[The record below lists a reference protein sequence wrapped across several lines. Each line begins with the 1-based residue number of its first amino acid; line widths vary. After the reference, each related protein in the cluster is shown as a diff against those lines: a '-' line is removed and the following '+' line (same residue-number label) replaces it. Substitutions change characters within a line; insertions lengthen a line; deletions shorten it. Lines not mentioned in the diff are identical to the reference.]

1 MAYETIDLKSEG
13 SGISRVILKRP
24 SVRNAFNA
32 VMIEELGQVFKK
44 LSADDQVRVV
54 ILSGEGINFCAGG
67 DLNWMRQSIE
77 LSYEENLKDTLTL
90 TRMFDTINRCAKPVI
105 ALVQGAALGGGVG
118 LVSVA
123 DIVIATRSCVFSLSE
138 VRLGVVPACIGP
150 FVVSKIGAS
159 QARSLFVSA
168 QRFDAVRAKEIG
180 LIHEVVESE
189 EELEKQGMELARSM
203 LSCGPLAISTA
214 KAMVHRLCWPE
225 ERAAIPDTIEYVA
238 KILAELRV
246 KPEAQE
252 GVTAFLEKRRPKWSA
267 T

>member
-1 MAYETIDLKSEG
+1 
-13 SGISRVILKRP
+13 
-24 SVRNAFNA
+24 
-32 VMIEELGQVFKK
+32 
-44 LSADDQVRVV
+44 
-54 ILSGEGINFCAGG
+54 
-67 DLNWMRQSIE
+67 MRQSIE
-77 LSYEENLKDTLTL
+77 LSYEDNLKDTLTL
-90 TRMFDTINRCAKPVI
+90 TRMFDAINRCSKPVI

-123 DIVIATRSCVFSLSE
+123 DIVIATRACVFSLSE

-168 QRFDAVRAKEIG
+168 KRFDAVRAQEIG
-180 LIHEVVESE
+180 LVHEVVETE
-189 EELEKQGMELARSM
+189 AELEAQGMELALSM
-203 LSCGPLAISTA
+203 MSCGPLAMKTA
-214 KAMVHRLCWPE
+214 KEMVHRLCWPE

-252 GVTAFLEKRRPKWSA
+252 GVSAFLEKRRPSWSA
-267 T
+267 S

>member
-1 MAYETIDLKSEG
+1 MGYETIDLKTQPN
-13 SGISRVILKRP
+13 GIARVILRRP

-32 VMIEELGQVFKK
+32 LMIHELGSVFSA
-44 LSADDQVRVV
+44 LSCDAQVRVV

-77 LSYEENLKDTLTL
+77 LSYEDNLKDTLTL
-90 TRMFDTINRCAKPVI
+90 TRMFDTINRCSKPVI

-168 QRFDAVRAKEIG
+168 KRFDAIRAQEIG
-180 LIHEVVESE
+180 LVHEVVETE
-189 EELEKQGMELARSM
+189 AELEVQGMELALSM
-203 LSCGPLAISTA
+203 LSCGPLAMKTA
-214 KAMVHRLCWPE
+214 KEMVHRLCWPE

-252 GVTAFLEKRRPKWSA
+252 GVSAFLEKRRPSWSA
-267 T
+267 S